1 MTDEEF
7 RALVLEAFKVQP
19 TGDYHYPIAPN
30 QLRHLVAKAVEEE
43 REAGAELLGA
53 LRNMLTAV
61 TFADPPKEFNGV
73 LCHEARVPVGFV
85 DAARAAI
92 DKAEEVV
99 S

>member
-43 REAGAELLGA
+43 REACAEICDA
-53 LRNMLTAV
+53 
-61 TFADPPKEFNGV
+61 
-73 LCHEARVPVGFV
+73 EASIEGIAQRC
-85 DAARAAI
+85 AANIRARGS
-92 DKAEEVV
+92 K
-99 S
+99 